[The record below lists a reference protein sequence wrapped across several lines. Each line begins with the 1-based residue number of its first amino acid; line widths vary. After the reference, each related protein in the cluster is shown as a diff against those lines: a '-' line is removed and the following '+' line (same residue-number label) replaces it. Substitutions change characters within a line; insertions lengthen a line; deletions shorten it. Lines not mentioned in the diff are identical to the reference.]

1 MTVSGVDSVRVRVC
15 GVPATAVALES
26 HASREIAVPARW
38 GQPRLGLASPS
49 SAPLVGVGTAMGTTM
64 VEWSHLMDGKEVGF
78 TVRLFREGETYV
90 AHVPELD
97 ISSCGDTE
105 AETRRNIKDAV
116 AGFLNTAEEQGT
128 LEQILEEAGYRLEGG
143 RWREPEVVS
152 TERMQVRVA

>member
-1 MTVSGVDSVRVRVC
+1 MN
-15 GVPATAVALES
+15 
-26 HASREIAVPARW
+26 
-38 GQPRLGLASPS
+38 
-49 SAPLVGVGTAMGTTM
+49 
-64 VEWSHLMDGKEVGF
+64 GKEVGF
-78 TVRLFREGETYV
+78 TVRLFREGEAYV

-128 LEQILEEAGYRLEGG
+128 LVQILEEAGYRLEDG
-143 RWREPEVVS
+143 RWREPETVS

>member
-1 MTVSGVDSVRVRVC
+1 M
-15 GVPATAVALES
+15 E
-26 HASREIAVPARW
+26 
-38 GQPRLGLASPS
+38 
-49 SAPLVGVGTAMGTTM
+49 
-64 VEWSHLMDGKEVGF
+64 GKEVGF

-116 AGFLNTAEEQGT
+116 AGFLNTAGEQGT
-128 LEQILEEAGYRLEGG
+128 LVQILEEAGYRLEGG
-143 RWREPEVVS
+143 RWREPEIVS